1 MSKYLAVCVQ
11 DVVGKNNFLVIF
23 EYGKKREISA
33 SSLSYIFEK
42 EEVGQ
47 EVDEIIYD
55 LKKRGQV

>member
-1 MSKYLAVCVQ
+1 MSEK
-11 DVVGKNNFLVIF
+11 KNFLVIF
-23 EYGKKREISA
+23 EYGKKREISD